1 MSRIGWL
8 FALLACT
15 RSLQG
20 QDLPRLQARADSLAR
35 EWRHA
40 TAVADAID
48 SLERTRAPSG
58 RDTIRVGA
66 LTIVTNPS
74 PLPLREAAARAW
86 PLIDSVYGNEAR
98 QLEERPYV
106 IVPVDPDTTVE
117 PPPTHRG
124 MAIPWDQDVTYLT
137 RLLLSNVPVTPADT
151 TLQSW
156 LGGPLQPLV
165 EGDLERPGV
174 YVELVTTPSQA
185 SRRCLIGDIGGCRNA
200 LDLAEDGDPLQRSYP
215 SAPERRSVVLKS
227 NGYFNRGP
235 QLAML
240 QACANG
246 SDFACT
252 QLLRSIPPGALP
264 RPLTYHARA
273 TLINVALQLGG
284 RAAYHRLVASAG
296 RSIADRLAL
305 AGGVG
310 VDSLL
315 ARWRAG
321 ILAAR
326 PTPVSLPRLGVWIA
340 LGWTALFAAC
350 GLGSSRW
357 RVS

>member
-1 MSRIGWL
+1 
-8 FALLACT
+8 
-15 RSLQG
+15 
-20 QDLPRLQARADSLAR
+20 
-35 EWRHA
+35 
-40 TAVADAID
+40 
-48 SLERTRAPSG
+48 
-58 RDTIRVGA
+58 
-66 LTIVTNPS
+66 
-74 PLPLREAAARAW
+74 
-86 PLIDSVYGNEAR
+86 LIDSVYGNDAR

-124 MAIPWDQDVTYLT
+124 MAIPWDQDVAYLT
-137 RLLLSNVPVTPADT
+137 QLLLSNVPVAPADT
-151 TLQSW
+151 ALQSW

-200 LDLAEDGDPLQRSYP
+200 LDLAEDGDPLQRWYP

-227 NGYFNRGP
+227 NAYFNRGP
-235 QLAML
+235 QLTML

-246 SDFACT
+246 SDSACT
-252 QLLRSIPPGALP
+252 QLLRSVPPGALP

-273 TLINVALQLGG
+273 TLINVALQVGG

-296 RSIADRLAL
+296 RSMADRLAL

>member
-1 MSRIGWL
+1 MSRTCWL
-8 FALLACT
+8 FPLLACT
-15 RSLQG
+15 RALPG

-35 EWRHA
+35 EWRRA
-40 TAVADAID
+40 NAVADAID

-66 LTIVTNPS
+66 LTIVTSPS
-74 PLPLREAAARAW
+74 PLPLRDAAVRAW
-86 PLIDSVYGNEAR
+86 PVIDSLYGDEAR
-98 QLEERPYV
+98 QLAKRPYL
-106 IVPVDPDTTVE
+106 IAAVDPDTTVE

-124 MAIPWDQDVTYLT
+124 MAIPWDQDVAYLT
-137 RLLLSNVPVTPADT
+137 QLLLSNVPVAPADT
-151 TLQSW
+151 ALQSW

-200 LDLAEDGDPLQRSYP
+200 LDLAEDGDPLQRWYP

-227 NGYFNRGP
+227 NAYFNRGP
-235 QLAML
+235 QLTML

-246 SDFACT
+246 SDSACT
-252 QLLRSIPPGALP
+252 QLLRSVPPGALP

-284 RAAYHRLVASAG
+284 RGPSPGPATVNRNRPRYACAPR
-296 RSIADRLAL
+296 RSRTS
-305 AGGVG
+305 GGPPTWCCG
-310 VDSLL
+310 
-315 ARWRAG
+315 WRG
-321 ILAAR
+321 ID
-326 PTPVSLPRLGVWIA
+326 GN
-340 LGWTALFAAC
+340 
-350 GLGSSRW
+350 SSRSSHGGA
-357 RVS
+357 RAISRGRH

>member
-1 MSRIGWL
+1 
-8 FALLACT
+8 
-15 RSLQG
+15 
-20 QDLPRLQARADSLAR
+20 
-35 EWRHA
+35 
-40 TAVADAID
+40 
-48 SLERTRAPSG
+48 
-58 RDTIRVGA
+58 
-66 LTIVTNPS
+66 
-74 PLPLREAAARAW
+74 
-86 PLIDSVYGNEAR
+86 LIDSVYGNDAR

-124 MAIPWDQDVTYLT
+124 MAIPWDQDVAYLT
-137 RLLLSNVPVTPADT
+137 RLLLSNVPVAPADT
-151 TLQSW
+151 ALQSW

-165 EGDLERPGV
+165 GGDLERPGV
-174 YVELVTTPSQA
+174 YVALVTTPSQA

-200 LDLAEDGDPLQRSYP
+200 LDLAEDGDPLQRWYP

-227 NGYFNRGP
+227 NAYFNRGP

-240 QACANG
+240 QACATG
-246 SDFACT
+246 SDSACT
-252 QLLRSIPPGALP
+252 QLLRSVPPGALP

-273 TLINVALQLGG
+273 TLIDVALQLGG

-296 RSIADRLAL
+296 RSVADRLAL

-315 ARWRAG
+315 ARWRAA

-350 GLGSSRW
+350 GLRSSRW